1 MFSVDDPI
9 ARHQKLLTE
18 IGEVWFG
25 KMGKSLGFGHVKA
38 MNEQCAEGIPTFVYF
53 VEKTKKGY
61 QVYRGV
67 VSQVSRVR
75 PSDDE
80 KVPRYYNFA
89 KLFPYIKVWFLLTDL
104 RHVEAGVLNKLRI
117 ATSGFPVSETLPVS
131 MAAMFIV
138 N

>member
-1 MFSVDDPI
+1 MFSVDDPM
-9 ARHQKLLTE
+9 ARHQKLLSE

-25 KMGKSLGFGHVKA
+25 KMGKTLGWNHVRA
-38 MNEQCAEGIPTFVYF
+38 MNEQCADGIATYVYF
-53 VEKTKKGY
+53 VEKTRKG
-61 QVYRGV
+61 QLVYRGT
-67 VSQVSRVR
+67 VSQVSRER

-104 RHVEAGVLNKLRI
+104 RRVDAEVLAKLRI
-117 ATSGFPVSETLPVS
+117 ATSGFPVSETLHVS

-138 N
+138 H